1 MNEEFATLQAMIP
14 ACTGQEMHKLSILQ
28 VRMPFAF
35 INRGAAM
42 PKRIDCYSSDFLDQA
57 SIDYLR
63 YLENCVTDL
72 RAANNA
78 LSTPLVQ
85 PQAPP
90 LRASNLSLTSLD
102 DNEDD
107 EDDQG
112 GRPGDEDETMEDA
125 TAPSGHATPLVCAQ
139 KSGSYATPM
148 SIANSPGINAQYTFG
163 HSLPS
168 PVYGP
173 QTQLQQSQL
182 PGSGHTSASALTSPT
197 LMPGKN
203 QDEEATEVLL
213 SLNKDRRYSTSDSKA
228 RRGLSV
234 KDLLT
239 H

>member
-1 MNEEFATLQAMIP
+1 M
-14 ACTGQEMHKLSILQ
+14 
-28 VRMPFAF
+28 
-35 INRGAAM
+35 
-42 PKRIDCYSSDFLDQA
+42 
-57 SIDYLR
+57 
-63 YLENCVTDL
+63 
-72 RAANNA
+72 
-78 LSTPLVQ
+78 
-85 PQAPP
+85 
-90 LRASNLSLTSLD
+90 TSLD

-125 TAPSGHATPLVCAQ
+125 TAPSGNATPVVSAQ

-168 PVYGP
+168 PAYGP
-173 QTQLQQSQL
+173 QTQIQQSQL
-182 PGSGHTSASALTSPT
+182 PGSGYASASALTSPT

>member
-1 MNEEFATLQAMIP
+1 M
-14 ACTGQEMHKLSILQ
+14 
-28 VRMPFAF
+28 
-35 INRGAAM
+35 
-42 PKRIDCYSSDFLDQA
+42 
-57 SIDYLR
+57 
-63 YLENCVTDL
+63 
-72 RAANNA
+72 
-78 LSTPLVQ
+78 
-85 PQAPP
+85 
-90 LRASNLSLTSLD
+90 TSLD

-125 TAPSGHATPLVCAQ
+125 TVPSGNATPLVSAQ
-139 KSGSYATPM
+139 TSGSYATPM
-148 SIANSPGINAQYTFG
+148 SIANSPGINAQYPFG

-168 PVYGP
+168 PAYGP

-182 PGSGHTSASALTSPT
+182 PGLGHASASALTSPT

>member
-1 MNEEFATLQAMIP
+1 MYAL
-14 ACTGQEMHKLSILQ
+14 L
-28 VRMPFAF
+28 
-35 INRGAAM
+35 GAAV
-42 PKRIDCYSSDFLDQA
+42 PSRRDHDPSDILNQA

-107 EDDQG
+107 EDDQRG
-112 GRPGDEDETMEDA
+112 KPGDEDDPMEDA
-125 TAPSGHATPLVCAQ
+125 TAPGGNATPLVSAQ

-163 HSLPS
+163 YSLPS
-168 PVYGP
+168 PAHGP
-173 QTQLQQSQL
+173 QTQSQQSQ
-182 PGSGHTSASALTSPT
+182 PSGSGHASASALTSPT
-197 LMPGKN
+197 ILPSKN

-213 SLNKDRRYSTSDSKA
+213 SLNKDRRYSTSDGKA